1 MLIKFGPVTRRPSM
15 QSPSRKESQ
24 GTSAPCDEQEVPGL
38 CCTRAAE
45 QKAVTSRS
53 RPSLLRGKE
62 GGQCGAAHV
71 GEKAVAK
78 PTRQRVQPVSSGS
91 CPTHAHARAEPEHQ
105 KIQVTNLPHF
115 TTLLFC
121 YYASC
126 SFSFFDSFIPLI

>member
-91 CPTHAHARAEPEHQ
+91 CPTHARAEPEHQ